1 MDVWDGFIDQLR
13 PLLRRNDKAVI
24 RKLTRKFFATSL
36 EFQSSVHT
44 VELLKRY
51 IDRIRASPFQIYI
64 ILLELKRKFA
74 NNESFTNENCLQTDR
89 GRYYFR
95 KSPPLSDTID
105 LSVSS
110 QDIPKRRVNFITLT
124 EPNPSD
130 PIRHRCSEKTRP
142 SEIITHGK
150 PKRPR
155 IDESGTPLDESAEA
169 STIPKPKLVNSN
181 GKRGPLTQRE
191 MESPSP
197 SSHLKLQ
204 ILQRRMEILSRM
216 IRQLEEAE
224 MDVTELGQEES
235 AYLRLDSLKREHLA
249 LWRQFCRLRGI
260 SRHAGSLS
268 RLPFR
273 YSGSRFA
280 VINQAV
286 ERQVNASHVF
296 PDYADIHKVVEE
308 SSIRENLGLR
318 QVPASTIATLA
329 REIFTDVGAILKHR
343 REREFRHDF
352 GCHLTDEQADA
363 DEDPALHSAELR
375 RRLLENRR
383 IATSKIESVIAKYS
397 RLQESQENREASR
410 LCENK
415 DSHAATVD
423 LDAVEFVDVVEE
435 PARLPSSEPCSSFS
449 QSEEIPMPISSPDA
463 IIESPVF
470 MDDLDLDV
478 EEHLPQTQVEMEV
491 EVPPVECPSTPTST
505 ITISD
510 DEDEDEPQVVFR
522 GYPPPPKDFP
532 AMQTLMSGDRMSLQ
546 LSYGG
551 CLVISRSQ
559 RHVLQPI
566 PTMEMIRQQC
576 QQQCQRL
583 LSRPPRSAMGSFIRR

>member
-13 PLLRRNDKAVI
+13 PLLRRNDKAII

-36 EFQSSVHT
+36 EFQSNVHT
-44 VELLKRY
+44 VELLKHY

-74 NNESFTNENCLQTDR
+74 NNESFTNENRLQTDG
-89 GRYYFR
+89 GRHYFR
-95 KSPPLSDTID
+95 KSPPLLDTID

-142 SEIITHGK
+142 SAIITHGK

-191 MESPSP
+191 TESPSP

-204 ILQRRMEILSRM
+204 ILQHRMEIISRM

-273 YSGSRFA
+273 YSGSSFA

-286 ERQVNASHVF
+286 EHRVNASHVF
-296 PDYADIHKVVEE
+296 PDYANIHKVVEE
-308 SSIRENLGLR
+308 SSIRENLGLS
-318 QVPASTIATLA
+318 ASTIETLA
-329 REIFTDVGAILKHR
+329 REIFTDVGAILKRR

-410 LCENK
+410 PCENK
-415 DSHAATVD
+415 GSYAATVD

-435 PARLPSSEPCSSFS
+435 PVGLPSSESFSSFS
-449 QSEEIPMPISSPDA
+449 QSEEIPLPISSPDA
-463 IIESPVF
+463 NIESPVF

-478 EEHLPQTQVEMEV
+478 EEHLSQAQVEMEE

-510 DEDEDEPQVVFR
+510 DEDEDEPQVVFC

-532 AMQTLMSGDRMSLQ
+532 AMHTLMSGDQTSLQ

-566 PTMEMIRQQC
+566 PTMEMIRQ
-576 QQQCQRL
+576 
-583 LSRPPRSAMGSFIRR
+583 